1 MSPVNTTV
9 LLVIFGVAPES
20 VCLSLV
26 RADRG
31 RQRDRANVAE
41 HRRKG
46 QMIADYEATIDAYRR
61 FAQDDP
67 ELSATAL

>member
-9 LLVIFGVAPES
+9 LLVCFGVAVGVGLP
-20 VCLSLV
+20 LAV

-61 FAQDDP
+61 FVRDDP